1 MMVGTQTVSVHVH
14 LRVRTGAAI
23 SVRADAEKISEMC
36 VRVLMRQ
43 TPAHPYLFQCSI
55 IFVI

>member
-23 SVRADAEKISEMC
+23 SVRAGAEKISEMC

-43 TPAHPYLFQCSI
+43 TPAHPYLF
-55 IFVI
+55 